1 VTVAGETAVVVLGL
15 RLREDVSGLSEE
27 LRGRVEVAVDAF
39 EELNA
44 TWLVPSG
51 ARTNPAV
58 SESEA
63 AAMAAHAVELGVD
76 RERILLEARAED
88 TIGNAYYARRLLEER
103 DDLAGVTTVAVVSS
117 CYHGRRAA
125 YVFGKCLGPS
135 YDLRIEYCH
144 DTGRSRE
151 ETYEADALAAS
162 RELLSDVA
170 PGDLD
175 GIYARLDAAPAYDY
189 DLSPPGAVEGELRP
203 SAESDAERP
212 TDYSKR

>member
-1 VTVAGETAVVVLGL
+1 MTVTGETAVVVLGL

-27 LRGRVEVAVDAF
+27 LRGRVAVAVDAF

-76 RERILLEARAED
+76 RERILLEERAED
-88 TIGNAYYARRLLEER
+88 TIGNAYYARLLLDER
-103 DDLAGVTTVAVVSS
+103 ASDVTTVAVVSS
-117 CYHGRRAA
+117 CYHGQRAA
-125 YVFGKCLGPS
+125 YVFGKCLGPG

-151 ETYEADALAAS
+151 ETYETDAIAEAHG
-162 RELLSDVA
+162 LLDDVA

-175 GIYARLDAAPAYDY
+175 RIHARLDAAPAYDY
-189 DLSPPGAVEGELRP
+189 DLSPPSEVESGSRP
-203 SAESDAERP
+203 SAEADVERP

>member
-1 VTVAGETAVVVLGL
+1 VTVAGEIAVVVLGL
-15 RLREDVSGLSEE
+15 RLREDVSGLSGE

-63 AAMAAHAVELGVD
+63 AAMAARAVELGVD
-76 RERILLEARAED
+76 RERILLEERAED
-88 TIGNAYYARRLLEER
+88 TIGNAYYARLLLDER
-103 DDLAGVTTVAVVSS
+103 APDVTTVAVVSS

-125 YVFGKCLGPS
+125 YVFGKCLGQS

-151 ETYEADALAAS
+151 ETYESDALAES
-162 RELLSDVA
+162 RGLLDDVA

-175 GIYARLDAAPAYDY
+175 RIRARLDAASAYDY
-189 DLSPPGAVEGELRP
+189 DLPPP
-203 SAESDAERP
+203 SAVGDESGPSNAVERP